1 MATQTFNDS
10 RIDRSMGML
19 LMLLLI
25 GGFFLLAILGMQ
37 SVQEQA
43 RDMATVPPPPAPTE
57 QQPVYDFISDAGSK

>member
-1 MATQTFNDS
+1 
-10 RIDRSMGML
+10 MGML